1 MRFARTFLLMACL
14 AVLIGVLSVM
24 FHHRMHP
31 SRSGPGQD
39 GSSSFQPDA
48 AAMTWTAISPS
59 WTDKDMY
66 SASHNR
72 EMGMLWN
79 QVRTRQHWN
88 AGDVDFIVYCIAAPP
103 TFSGSDWNTADL
115 QQNELA
121 AKFMNT
127 ASIVSEHLRQ
137 GGTIAEGGIVKLKV
151 ALMHALESSVPLVRG
166 YAALALI
173 QTDFLG
179 DHIVEQQVMSL
190 ADDPSDYVRSVLEI
204 QLQNRSHRL
213 GNIVKR

>member
-1 MRFARTFLLMACL
+1 M
-14 AVLIGVLSVM
+14 GV
-24 FHHRMHP
+24 
-31 SRSGPGQD
+31 
-39 GSSSFQPDA
+39 
-48 AAMTWTAISPS
+48 
-59 WTDKDMY
+59 
-66 SASHNR
+66 
-72 EMGMLWN
+72 LWN
-79 QVRTRQHWN
+79 QVRTRQHWD

-127 ASIVSEHLRQ
+127 ASIVSEHLQR
-137 GGTIAEGGIVKLKV
+137 GGTIAEGGIAKVKA
-151 ALMHALESSVPLVRG
+151 ALSHALANSVPLVRG

-173 QTDFLG
+173 QMDFLG
-179 DHIVEQQVMSL
+179 DDIVEQQVMSL